1 MWYDVLENNPCMVHF
16 VGCTI
21 TELPGGV
28 QPNKLSE
35 VGKWGKLAIEAL
47 YTEGMSQCGAD

>member
-1 MWYDVLENNPCMVHF
+1 MVHF

-28 QPNKLSE
+28 QPDKLSE
-35 VGKWGKLAIEAL
+35 VGKWAKLAIEAL
-47 YTEGMSQCGAD
+47 YMGGTSQYGAD

>member
-28 QPNKLSE
+28 RPNKLSE
-35 VGKWGKLAIEAL
+35 VGKWGKLAIEVL
-47 YTEGMSQCGAD
+47 YMEGMSQCGVN